1 MNDEYK
7 KRKKKTVDQRFEKC
21 LILKLAVELAQAGGS
36 EDCS

>member
-1 MNDEYK
+1 MATEK
-7 KRKKKTVDQRFEKC
+7 KDDVGQRLEKR